1 MTEYKLKGKRIV
13 ELVPEREL
21 VLEYFMLK
29 DIDEVNK
36 SVSYGA
42 EIRKTEAGNNEI
54 ETVKG
59 ITDSKEMVTDL
70 IDILLENIV
79 TPISMVDVID
89 DYITEKV
96 CS

>member
-13 ELVPEREL
+13 ELVPEREM
-21 VLEYFMLK
+21 VLEYFILK
-29 DIDEVNK
+29 DVDEVNK
-36 SVSYGA
+36 TISYGA
-42 EIRKTEAGNNEI
+42 EIRKTEAGKNEI

-70 IDILLENIV
+70 VDILLENIV